1 MPRND
6 DIGDMPSLMP
16 DSDEIK
22 GTQKQSSSA
31 NKGGAAHT
39 GNAYAHVEGADSTSR
54 GGGRDGGRPI
64 SAPRAMQPS
73 APQMA
78 VRGSGVLWFLVVL
91 MFVGVLG
98 GGYWSYNKLTDVDLM
113 LTVSRGELDHAR
125 NRIGELE
132 ALVIATDVNSNKS
145 GTVVQTQVRFID
157 NRAKERNK
165 FVDSEIDK
173 LWGVTYRTNRP
184 AIEENQKAI
193 DNNTT
198 TVKQH
203 QDTLKTQSERVELQ
217 QSSIAQQ
224 QTQIEETSQT
234 SQLAMKNVQDQL
246 YKIQLMQDKLS
257 GLLAQ
262 AAAHEKTLSGQHK
275 TDLGQAQLAQQHAK
289 DLAALTI
296 SVQSLSKLVGGYING
311 DDISKLSGRLS
322 VLENKSRVLTAI
334 EQNASAMDERVYV
347 VEQSIDSVNAFRRD
361 TNRSLDQLQSQIRNL
376 AYGE

>member
-1 MPRND
+1 
-6 DIGDMPSLMP
+6 
-16 DSDEIK
+16 
-22 GTQKQSSSA
+22 
-31 NKGGAAHT
+31 
-39 GNAYAHVEGADSTSR
+39 
-54 GGGRDGGRPI
+54 
-64 SAPRAMQPS
+64 
-73 APQMA
+73 
-78 VRGSGVLWFLVVL
+78 
-91 MFVGVLG
+91 
-98 GGYWSYNKLTDVDLM
+98 
-113 LTVSRGELDHAR
+113 
-125 NRIGELE
+125 
-132 ALVIATDVNSNKS
+132 
-145 GTVVQTQVRFID
+145 VRFID

-224 QTQIEETSQT
+224 QTQIEKTSQT
-234 SQLAMKNVQDQL
+234 NQLAMKNVQDQL

-257 GLLAQ
+257 GLLGQ
-262 AAAHEKTLSGQHK
+262 VAAHEKTLSGQHK

-296 SVQSLSKLVGGYING
+296 SVQSLSKLVGDYING
-311 DDISKLSGRLS
+311 DDISKLSGRMS

>member
-1 MPRND
+1 MPRHD

-16 DSDEIK
+16 DLDEIK
-22 GTQKQSSSA
+22 GTRKQSFSA
-31 NKGGAAHT
+31 SKGGAAHA
-39 GNAYAHVEGADSTSR
+39 GNTHVEGADSASRR
-54 GGGRDGGRPI
+54 GGRNGGRPI
-64 SAPRAMQPS
+64 AAPRAMQPS
-73 APQMA
+73 APQMV
-78 VRGSGVLWFLVVL
+78 VRSSGVLWFLVVL
-91 MFVGVLG
+91 MFVGALG

-132 ALVIATDVNSNKS
+132 ALVVATDVNSNKS

-157 NRAKERNK
+157 NRAKDRNK

-193 DNNTT
+193 DNNTA

-224 QTQIEETSQT
+224 QTQIEKTSQT

-246 YKIQLMQDKLS
+246 HKIQLMQDKLS
-257 GLLAQ
+257 GLLTQVAAQ
-262 AAAHEKTLSGQHK
+262 EKILSGQHK

-289 DLAALTI
+289 DLAALTV
-296 SVQSLSKLVGGYING
+296 SVQSLSKLVGGSTNG
-311 DDISKLSGRLS
+311 GDISTLSGRLGA
-322 VLENKSRVLTAI
+322 LENKSRVLTAI

-361 TNRSLDQLQSQIRNL
+361 TNSSLDQLQSQIRTL
-376 AYGE
+376 THGE

>member
-132 ALVIATDVNSNKS
+132 ALVVATDVNSNKS

-262 AAAHEKTLSGQHK
+262 VAAHEKTLSGQHK

>member
-1 MPRND
+1 MPRHD

-31 NKGGAAHT
+31 NKGDAAHA
-39 GNAYAHVEGADSTSR
+39 GNAHAHVEGAGSTSR
-54 GGGRDGGRPI
+54 RGGRDGGRPI
-64 SAPRAMQPS
+64 AAPRAMQPS

-91 MFVGVLG
+91 MFVSVLV

-132 ALVIATDVNSNKS
+132 ALVVATDVNSNKS

-224 QTQIEETSQT
+224 QTQIEKTSQT
-234 SQLAMKNVQDQL
+234 NQLAMKNVQDQL

-257 GLLAQ
+257 GLLGQ
-262 AAAHEKTLSGQHK
+262 VAAHEKTLSGQHK

-289 DLAALTI
+289 DLAALAI